1 MPADNAISLQDLTV
15 YFHKDDV
22 RITAVSGVSFD
33 VPRHGFVSIIGPSGC
48 GKSTILNCVAGL
60 ERPSKGAA
68 FSGGKEVKGP
78 NADVGY
84 LTQRDAL
91 LPWRTVMENV
101 RLPFEVRGNFSR
113 LRRGGNEDVAQNV
126 QAAIDLVG
134 LRGFENH
141 YPNELSGGMLKRA
154 SLAQMFAASRDIVL
168 MDEPFGALDAQLK
181 LQMHG
186 ELMRI
191 WHETKFSAMFVTH
204 DLEEAIALSDVII
217 MLAARPGRIKR
228 VIEIDLPRPRDPIE
242 IRFEDRFRAYHEQ
255 IWSEM
260 ETPAIVGEE
269 AKV

>member
-60 ERPSKGAA
+60 ARPSKGSAICD
-68 FSGGKEVKGP
+68 GKTVKGP
-78 NADVGY
+78 NTDVGY

-91 LPWRTVMENV
+91 LPWRTVTENV
-101 RLPFEVRGNFSR
+101 RLPFEVRGDFSR
-113 LRRGGNEDVAQNV
+113 LRRRGNEAAATNV

-154 SLAQMFAASRDIVL
+154 SLAQMFASSRDIVL

-191 WHETKFSAMFVTH
+191 WEESHFSAMFVTH
-204 DLEEAIALSDVII
+204 DLEEAISLSDTII

-228 VIEIDLPRPRDPIE
+228 VVNIDLPRPRDPIQ
-242 IRFEDRFRAYHEQ
+242 IRFESRFRDYHEQ

-260 ETPAIVGEE
+260 EAPSMVAEE
-269 AKV
+269 VEV